1 MNKIRHAK
9 VLKVTNEA
17 GIKVADVEFA
27 LEGFQQ
33 PLMAKIQQSSSSLYT
48 AAAAGRDE
56 GNLVIGDIYR
66 SEGDHS
72 FDWYNN
78 NEPSAY
84 KEISAELF
92 AAAGIGT
99 EEQREQFKRQ
109 LLEYGDVKHEL
120 QSGFEGA
127 PSDVAGESGESGE
140 SSLLI

>member
-9 VLKVTNEA
+9 VLKVTKDA

-33 PLMAKIQQSSSSLYT
+33 PLMARLKQSSSSLQA
-48 AAAAGRDE
+48 AAAAGRGEED
-56 GNLVIGDIYR
+56 LVIGDIYR

-92 AAAGIGT
+92 AAAGTGT
-99 EEQREQFKRQ
+99 EDQREQLKRQ

-127 PSDVAGESGESGE
+127 PSDVAGESGD